1 MDFKNLLN
9 ESNDNL
15 VKHRRNLH
23 SIPEI
28 GFEEESTS
36 KYIQNELKKLNIP
49 YKAGYGKTGVVGV
62 IKGGLG
68 EGRSIMIRADI
79 DGLPLTEETQLDFAS
94 KNGCMH
100 ACGHDGHI
108 SILLETARIIESLK
122 DTFKGEVILCFQPA
136 EEIVQG
142 AMAMINDGL
151 FDDYKPERVIGLHI
165 WNQLKSGF
173 IGVNDTVVFASADA
187 FSLEVR
193 GRGGHGALP
202 HLNVDPIVAASQIIT
217 NAQTVISR
225 EVSPQDPGVLTFG
238 KIESGTASNIIPDTV
253 SIQGTIRAYSPKVRE
268 QIFSSLKR
276 ISSLS
281 AEAMRTKADTEI
293 MFGTPPV
300 INESE
305 VAQWVRDQSSK
316 VIDKSLIGQVDPV
329 SVGDDVAEFINRI
342 PGVYFLLGAKIGDGK
357 FSHHNSKFDFDEKAM
372 INGVKVFLS
381 CTIDFLDS

>member
-1 MDFKNLLN
+1 MGFNNLLN

-28 GFEEESTS
+28 GFEEENTS

-165 WNQLKSGF
+165 WNQLESGF

-238 KIESGTASNIIPDTV
+238 KIESGTASNIIPDKV

-281 AEAMRTKADTEI
+281 AEAMRAKADTEI

-300 INESE
+300 IN
-305 VAQWVRDQSSK
+305 
-316 VIDKSLIGQVDPV
+316 
-329 SVGDDVAEFINRI
+329 
-342 PGVYFLLGAKIGDGK
+342 
-357 FSHHNSKFDFDEKAM
+357 
-372 INGVKVFLS
+372 
-381 CTIDFLDS
+381 

>member
-94 KNGCMH
+94 QNGCMH

-357 FSHHNSKFDFDEKAM
+357 FPHHNSKFDFDEKAM

>member
-108 SILLETARIIESLK
+108 SILLETAKIIESLK

>member
-15 VKHRRNLH
+15 IKHRRNLH

-122 DTFKGEVILCFQPA
+122 ETFKGEVILCFQPA

-165 WNQLKSGF
+165 WNQLESGF
-173 IGVNDTVVFASADA
+173 VGVNDTVVFASADA

-281 AEAMRTKADTEI
+281 AEAMRTKAETEI

-357 FSHHNSKFDFDEKAM
+357 FPPHNSKFDFDEKAM